1 MRPLARSL
9 GILLLACASFLQPA
23 PDRAQ
28 QQNNAPIGYTGE
40 ITDSDCAAAGS
51 HAPMMSKDGIKAA
64 KDCVL
69 QCVKNGAKF
78 VLYIPDTKTTYNL
91 DDQEKP
97 QDYAA
102 EKVTIV
108 GTYDGSTKTIHI
120 ISITAA
126 P

>member
-1 MRPLARSL
+1 MQLLARCL
-9 GILLLACASFLQPA
+9 GILLVLSAAISQTRPG
-23 PDRAQ
+23 RAQ
-28 QQNNAPIGYTGE
+28 QQNNTPIAYTGE
-40 ITDSDCAAAGS
+40 ITDGDCGAQGS
-51 HAPMMSKDGIKAA
+51 HAQMMSKDGIKTA

-69 QCVKNGAKF
+69 QCVKDGGKF
-78 VLYIPDTKTTYNL
+78 VLYIPDSKTTYNL

-108 GTYDGSTKTIHI
+108 GTYDGPTKTIHI
-120 ISITAA
+120 VSIMAA

>member
-1 MRPLARSL
+1 MKPLTVPLAISL
-9 GILLLACASFLQPA
+9 IASASFLQGVRS
-23 PDRAQ
+23 RAQ
-28 QQNNAPIGYTGE
+28 QQNNAPLAYTGE
-40 ITDSDCAAAGS
+40 ITDSACAALGS
-51 HAPMMSKDGIKAA
+51 HTQLMSEKGIKTP

-69 QCVKNGAKF
+69 ECVKNGAKF
-78 VLYIPDTKTTYNL
+78 VLYIPDTRTTYNL

-108 GTYDGSTKTIHI
+108 GTYDGPTKTIHI
-120 ISITAA
+120 VSITAA